1 MDVEI
6 EAVESDDADDSD
18 FQIDSEFRTWRRR
31 KQSSEH
37 QTKIIPKFAFNC
49 FDFWSIFDR

>member
-18 FQIDSEFRTWRRR
+18 FQIDSEFRT
-31 KQSSEH
+31 
-37 QTKIIPKFAFNC
+37 
-49 FDFWSIFDR
+49 

>member
-18 FQIDSEFRTWRRR
+18 FQIDSEFRTWRR

-37 QTKIIPKFAFNC
+37 QTNIISKFAFNC